1 MGSSTPGTVLPG
13 PREGSGSRAF
23 AGARSRRRDPPTV
36 AWNAG
41 VASASLGNYLEFK
54 MIDADQKPAASYGEA
69 ADTALKLFVVLSR
82 AHRTLAEHAR
92 RDQERHGLGAT
103 EFAVLEALY
112 HKGAL
117 LVGEVGAR
125 ILLTS
130 GSTTYVIDKLEQ
142 RGLVRR
148 RPCESDRRAL
158 YVDLTREGRALIRKI
173 FPDHA
178 RAIASAVAG
187 LTLEEQRT
195 VTRLLKKLGKSAQEA
210 L

>member
-1 MGSSTPGTVLPG
+1 MKSSPATP
-13 PREGSGSRAF
+13 
-23 AGARSRRRDPPTV
+23 
-36 AWNAG
+36 
-41 VASASLGNYLEFK
+41 
-54 MIDADQKPAASYGEA
+54 SYGES

-82 AHRTLAEHAR
+82 AQRAIAEHTR

-112 HKGAL
+112 HKGPL
-117 LVGEVGAR
+117 LVGEVGSR

-130 GSTTYVIDKLEQ
+130 GSTTYVVDKLEQ

-158 YVDLTREGRALIRKI
+158 YVELTGEGKALIARI
-173 FPDHA
+173 FPEHA
-178 RAIASAVAG
+178 RAVEAAVAG
-187 LTLEEQRT
+187 LSLAEQRT
-195 VTRLLKKLGKSAQEA
+195 VTRLLKRLGRAAQDS

>member
-1 MGSSTPGTVLPG
+1 MGVAQRANRRYLYIKMND
-13 PREGSGSRAF
+13 GSGKAADK
-23 AGARSRRRDPPTV
+23 AG
-36 AWNAG
+36 
-41 VASASLGNYLEFK
+41 
-54 MIDADQKPAASYGEA
+54 ASYGET

-82 AHRTLAEHAR
+82 AHRAIAEHTR
-92 RDQERHGLGAT
+92 RDQEQHGLGAT

-142 RGLVRR
+142 RGLVTR

-173 FPDHA
+173 FPGHA
-178 RAIASAVAG
+178 RAIEAATAG
-187 LTLEEQRT
+187 LTFEEQKT
-195 VTRLLKKLGKSAQEA
+195 AIRLLKRLGLSAQDR

>member
-1 MGSSTPGTVLPG
+1 MKTSPS
-13 PREGSGSRAF
+13 RE
-23 AGARSRRRDPPTV
+23 P
-36 AWNAG
+36 
-41 VASASLGNYLEFK
+41 
-54 MIDADQKPAASYGEA
+54 ASYGSA

-82 AHRTLAEHAR
+82 AHRAISEHTR

-112 HKGAL
+112 HKGPL

-130 GSTTYVIDKLEQ
+130 GSTTYVVDKLEQ
-142 RGLVRR
+142 RGLVSR
-148 RPCESDRRAL
+148 RPCDTDRRAL
-158 YVDLTREGRALIRKI
+158 YVDLTREGKALIRRI

-178 RAIASAVAG
+178 KAVEAAMAG
-187 LTLEEQRT
+187 LNLEEQEQAIG
-195 VTRLLKKLGKSAQEA
+195 LLKRLGLAAQDS

>member
-1 MGSSTPGTVLPG
+1 MVRKYLDIKMNDAT
-13 PREGSGSRAF
+13 
-23 AGARSRRRDPPTV
+23 ARTAER
-36 AWNAG
+36 
-41 VASASLGNYLEFK
+41 
-54 MIDADQKPAASYGEA
+54 PAQSYGES

-82 AHRTLAEHAR
+82 AHRAIAEHTR
-92 RDQERHGLGAT
+92 RDQEKHGLGAT

-142 RGLVRR
+142 RGLVVR

-158 YVDLTREGRALIRKI
+158 YVDLTREGRTLIRKI
-173 FPDHA
+173 FPGHA
-178 RAIASAVAG
+178 KAIEAATAG
-187 LTLEEQRT
+187 LSVDEQKT
-195 VTRLLKKLGKSAQEA
+195 VIRLLKRLGLSAQGR

>member
-1 MGSSTPGTVLPG
+1 M
-13 PREGSGSRAF
+13 AK
-23 AGARSRRRDPPTV
+23 
-36 AWNAG
+36 
-41 VASASLGNYLEFK
+41 YLEFK
-54 MIDADQKPAASYGEA
+54 MNDATEKPVASYGEA

-82 AHRTLAEHAR
+82 AHRAISEHTR

-112 HKGAL
+112 HKGPL

-142 RGLVRR
+142 RGLVKR

-158 YVDLTREGRALIRKI
+158 YVDLTREGRTLIRKI

-178 RAIASAVAG
+178 RAIAAAVSG
-187 LTLEEQRT
+187 LSLEEQR
-195 VTRLLKKLGKSAQEA
+195 VATRLLKQLGKSADET

>member
-1 MGSSTPGTVLPG
+1 MNDA
-13 PREGSGSRAF
+13 SR
-23 AGARSRRRDPPTV
+23 PP
-36 AWNAG
+36 
-41 VASASLGNYLEFK
+41 
-54 MIDADQKPAASYGEA
+54 IPSYGEG

-82 AHRTLAEHAR
+82 AHRAIAEHTR

-112 HKGAL
+112 HRGPL

-130 GSTTYVIDKLEQ
+130 GSTTYVVDKLEQ
-142 RGLVRR
+142 RGLVKR

-158 YVDLTREGRALIRKI
+158 FVELTREGRTLIKTI

-178 RAIASAVAG
+178 RAIERAMAG
-187 LTLEEQRT
+187 LSREQQRSLT
-195 VTRLLKKLGKSAQEA
+195 ILLKQLGTAAQQA

>member
-1 MGSSTPGTVLPG
+1 MKTPTQ
-13 PREGSGSRAF
+13 
-23 AGARSRRRDPPTV
+23 RDPV
-36 AWNAG
+36 
-41 VASASLGNYLEFK
+41 
-54 MIDADQKPAASYGEA
+54 SYGST

-82 AHRTLAEHAR
+82 AHRAISEHTR

-112 HKGAL
+112 HKGPL

-142 RGLVRR
+142 RDLVSR
-148 RPCESDRRAL
+148 RPCDTDRRAL
-158 YVDLTREGRALIRKI
+158 YVDLTREGKALIRRI
-173 FPDHA
+173 FPAHA
-178 RAIASAVAG
+178 KAVEAAMAG
-187 LTLEEQRT
+187 LSLEEQKQ
-195 VTRLLKKLGKSAQEA
+195 VTELLKRLGHTAQET